1 MPRPSSTTLAVELT
15 PQAVTARIVTL
26 RGVQVLFDR
35 DLAQFFEV
43 QPIRLREQVKRN
55 LARFPADF
63 MFQLTSEEVAAM
75 VSQNAIPSKQQLGG
89 YLPYAFTEEGVAALT
104 AVLRS
109 PRAIDVGIQIVR
121 AFVSM
126 RKFMRFY
133 NKDVE
138 LSTQKTHE
146 QAILKSVTALL
157 SCVPL

>member
-89 YLPYAFTEEGVAALT
+89 
-104 AVLRS
+104 
-109 PRAIDVGIQIVR
+109 
-121 AFVSM
+121 
-126 RKFMRFY
+126 
-133 NKDVE
+133 
-138 LSTQKTHE
+138 
-146 QAILKSVTALL
+146 
-157 SCVPL
+157 